1 MKSEN
6 QIHQENTE
14 KREAMSIDNI
24 PENIHNIL
32 LGDIALR
39 KNSGFPDEPQEWI
52 EFEANET
59 YMRLIVEFPED
70 YKRL

>member
-1 MKSEN
+1 MKSN
-6 QIHQENTE
+6 QQIQQENTE

-32 LGDIALR
+32 LGDTALR
-39 KNSGFPDEPQEWI
+39 KKEHHSNDEWI
-52 EFEANET
+52 EFDANET
-59 YMRLIVEFPED
+59 YMHLIAEFPED